1 MLPPTPCRRG
11 RIPGSGRAI
20 RMPASG
26 QSWAGAVEVFPSGGP
41 TGSDRDDSTLRPIR
55 PLASLRPLSSQ
66 REHSTTRPPVL
77 SRVRERQESRCDCS
91 LRNAGLLERPPNAGV
106 RSQLIPSRLRKGRWS
121 INRFEPLHSSSDR
134 SRRRLRLSSLRRS
147 HSNVFCFAIFAIYF
161 VLPRPRVA
169 NCMLATLGRGF
180 FFGHSD
186 F

>member
-1 MLPPTPCRRG
+1 MLPPTPHRKG
-11 RIPGSGRAI
+11 RIPGSGRAVSVYPGP
-20 RMPASG
+20 RNG
-26 QSWAGAVEVFPSGGP
+26 REQLRLPSHGP

-66 REHSTTRPPVL
+66 REHSSTRPPVL

-121 INRFEPLHSSSDR
+121 INRFVPLHSSSDR